1 MSQPQRG
8 SILQIRGLPAPLC
21 SSHVFLSEL
30 AAEPAPPT
38 FSARVEALPFPPDA
52 REVVLDATFDG
63 IRFTSGSSLG
73 ALLDFYRKGMV
84 KRGWTEDKSAFESD
98 EGDAEMTFQHDG
110 AEAVI
115 EFYVASDGV
124 RVSIDCEGLDF
135 SLAND
140 PAALIAAGV
149 PQPRSYLF
157 LQKLPRPAE
166 ILDEEY
172 SHDSCLFDCKL
183 ALPELFDF
191 YAKAHPDGRLA
202 GSAKP
207 IITAD
212 RKYTEFTRGQ
222 EVVGVNVFTDEVGS
236 RIVLDYESETK
247 ETVVPPLPDP
257 HAALTKTTAGN
268 DAPPTAAP
276 EPVRIVDISKNKGTA
291 TITLEGK
298 KYTLTHAAAYRS
310 KQNGEKTVQLL
321 FADKPIPF
329 ARLQELLL
337 TEDDV
342 DMSDLFESSW
352 PGHIRISVGQYI
364 SFSFNSGGVGVGN
377 SIDDPVNELKITED
391 RVTGTLKMRE
401 PIEVFDDKMFVET
414 TIDAA
419 LLTPNTR
426 VAK

>member
-1 MSQPQRG
+1 M
-8 SILQIRGLPAPLC
+8 
-21 SSHVFLSEL
+21 
-30 AAEPAPPT
+30 
-38 FSARVEALPFPPDA
+38 
-52 REVVLDATFDG
+52 
-63 IRFTSGSSLG
+63 
-73 ALLDFYRKGMV
+73 
-84 KRGWTEDKSAFESD
+84 
-98 EGDAEMTFQHDG
+98 
-110 AEAVI
+110 
-115 EFYVASDGV
+115 
-124 RVSIDCEGLDF
+124 
-135 SLAND
+135 
-140 PAALIAAGV
+140 
-149 PQPRSYLF
+149 
-157 LQKLPRPAE
+157 
-166 ILDEEY
+166 
-172 SHDSCLFDCKL
+172 
-183 ALPELFDF
+183 
-191 YAKAHPDGRLA
+191 
-202 GSAKP
+202 
-207 IITAD
+207 
-212 RKYTEFTRGQ
+212 
-222 EVVGVNVFTDEVGS
+222 GVNVFTDEVGS

-377 SIDDPVNELKITED
+377 SIDDPVNELKITKD

-414 TIDAA
+414 TIDGV
-419 LLTPNTR
+419 LTPNTSR
-426 VAK
+426 GELTPWPSPGTAFPGSCRKLLRHAVAVGPAALLQLLFRPPLVEQRPASRFGPAAIAASCRRQSGQGPASRSSSGLQARFHDRCVLLDDGPGRSLALLVDHALDGLCLAGRLVLIRAGDNAFLADGQLQKHVGQRTAVIVDRHRKHAQRHPLGVDRGLLGDTRCQLFGLLTVLRRRIH